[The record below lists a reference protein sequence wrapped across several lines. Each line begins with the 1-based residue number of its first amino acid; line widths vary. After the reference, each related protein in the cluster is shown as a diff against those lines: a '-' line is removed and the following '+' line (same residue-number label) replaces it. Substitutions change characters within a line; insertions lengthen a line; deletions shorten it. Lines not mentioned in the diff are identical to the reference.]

1 VCDPLCGSGAIP
13 IECAIEWPCS
23 FNISGDN
30 FHCAPPRT
38 QDNVNY
44 VNNQRSLEN
53 KYGYFVFHMFRQK
66 FLLLNKTL
74 LYHDIVLANMSY
86 WLSPALNLSQLNL

>member
-1 VCDPLCGSGAIP
+1 MCDPLCGSGGIP

-30 FHCAPPRT
+30 FPCAPSRT

-44 VNNQRSLEN
+44 VNNLRSDEN
-53 KYGYFVFHMFRQK
+53 KYVYIASFMF
-66 FLLLNKTL
+66 KTKN
-74 LYHDIVLANMSY
+74 VLAQKPIRLCFWFLWVAAHARLTTM
-86 WLSPALNLSQLNL
+86 L